1 MGIFVCFSQ
10 IINFAI
16 CHRNKPSIN
25 PFVLLVVENTGRNK
39 VVELKVP
46 FCFFRANDF
55 LMKKKNAHD
64 VLLAETKIVMTTL
77 ISSHV
82 KDNNCIFTG
91 YEIFAT
97 GKILVFQR
105 YLCNKI

>member
-1 MGIFVCFSQ
+1 M
-10 IINFAI
+10 
-16 CHRNKPSIN
+16 
-25 PFVLLVVENTGRNK
+25 
-39 VVELKVP
+39 VELKIP
-46 FCFFRANDF
+46 FCFFKANDF
-55 LMKKKNAHD
+55 LMKKKTRHY

-77 ISSHV
+77 ISVLV